1 MSHANE
7 TIASYVWSP
16 IKGFFKRS
24 MNFDSDRYL
33 LCEFLRLFIVGIYC
47 TRKEWKSLSEYLL
60 HTNRFYQNS
69 SIKDEFHRD
78 LSANSI
84 CILHFTYLIESP
96 STKLGNK
103 NQPWRNA
110 NRHHPG
116 PTKFPDEKKQ
126 CHCFFLVFCVVSG
139 KIVLASDNTIVEGRT
154 HDLSLKG

>member
-33 LCEFLRLFIVGIYC
+33 LREFLRLFIVGIYC

-84 CILHFTYLIESP
+84 CILHLMYLIESP
-96 STKLGNK
+96 STTLGNK

-110 NRHHPG
+110 NRHHLRSSRLHEISRRKE
-116 PTKFPDEKKQ
+116 TVAL
-126 CHCFFLVFCVVSG
+126 FLSRFLCS
-139 KIVLASDNTIVEGRT
+139 KRENCPRIR
-154 HDLSLKG
+154 